1 MTINNFLCFMNTN
14 IYFYQEANN
23 AQLSL
28 FVILV
33 TVFNHCPDSLIH

>member
-1 MTINNFLCFMNTN
+1 MLYEYK